1 MSDAGGTADAA
12 ATPNKRPRRLVLLTL
27 AYGVGVFLW
36 LTPES
41 DSIAPVAALGLAGA
55 AITAAHVAATYRL
68 RWLVLP
74 VWGALIG
81 AGGAFGAAGLMF
93 LKTAL
98 HAHPYPDF
106 SPLLMLAMIER
117 APAWGV
123 AGALAGLGLAV
134 LLPILRTRS
143 GHPAP
148 P

>member
-1 MSDAGGTADAA
+1 MRDRAGTPT
-12 ATPNKRPRRLVLLTL
+12 TPNKRPRRLVLFTL
-27 AYGVGVFLW
+27 AYGVAVFLW

-41 DSIAPVAALGLAGA
+41 DSVVPVALLGLAGMA
-55 AITAAHVAATYRL
+55 LTAAHVAAPYRL
-68 RWLVLP
+68 RLLVLP

-81 AGGAFGAAGLMF
+81 AGGALATAGLMF

-117 APAWGV
+117 APAWGL